1 MRGQGQGNGI
11 ERAKQRI
18 CLREFNANVLVT
30 SLSQGFRYGRVRL
43 HTPFIYF
50 YLFSLPLPLR
60 FLVSNLLSWNAR
72 SMLRNRKDPRFLS
85 PFLSWYSKFAKARA
99 DGGSPGGFRIE
110 DVDSRSTSPRF
121 PRRKK
126 CLISKFPSNR
136 NDYKANIWTFALGR
150 GRETGVK

>member
-18 CLREFNANVLVT
+18 CLREFNASVLVT
-30 SLSQGFRYGRVRL
+30 SLSQGFRVWTCSL
-43 HTPFIYF
+43 ACSF
-50 YLFSLPLPLR
+50 YLFLSLLPSSSSPISRLEPSLMERAIDASKSKGFPLP
-60 FLVSNLLSWNAR
+60 FTI
-72 SMLRNRKDPRFLS
+72 
-85 PFLSWYSKFAKARA
+85 SWYSKFAKARA
-99 DGGSPGGFRIE
+99 NGGSPGGSRIE
-110 DVDSRSTSPRF
+110 DVESRSTSPRF

>member
-1 MRGQGQGNGI
+1 MCGQGQGNGI

-18 CLREFNANVLVT
+18 CLREFNASVLVT
-30 SLSQGFRYGRVRL
+30 SLSQGFRVWTCSL
-43 HTPFIYF
+43 ACSF
-50 YLFSLPLPLR
+50 YLFLSLLPLPLR